1 MIADLK
7 PYKEY
12 RESEGQWLGKVPA
25 HWSVRRFKYILREKD
40 SRSSGGK
47 EQLLR
52 VSQFTGVT
60 QRLSVNGLD
69 EPDTRA
75 ASLVGYKCVK
85 PDDLVVNIMLAWN
98 GSLGV
103 SHYDGIASPAY
114 CVYRFNEV
122 AMPWYYHHLL
132 RSPAYKA
139 RIKALS
145 TGVVESRLRLYTDD
159 LFRLEALLPPPDE
172 QAAIVRF
179 LNHTNQRIERT
190 IRAKRKVI
198 ALLNEQK
205 QVIIHRAVTRGLD
218 PNVRLKSSG
227 IPWLG
232 EIPEHWALASLRRYW
247 KVADCKHLTVPF
259 VEEGIPLASVVE
271 VQSFHLN
278 LNRCK
283 KTKPDWYR
291 LLIEGGRKPGR
302 GDLIYCRNVS
312 VGACAIVNT
321 DIDFAMGQD
330 VCIIRSQQQNQRYLN
345 YMFHSPFMK
354 TQHELLLVGSTFK
367 RINVSQIKALTVI
380 VPTRDEQDQICTHLD
395 SELNHYDA
403 IIKRTEREI
412 DLLRE
417 YRTRLIA
424 DVVTGKLD
432 VRQAA
437 AGLPDEV
444 DGTDFVDMEDLDDSC
459 FCEGGADDENATD

>member
-7 PYKEY
+7 PYPDY
-12 RESEGQWLGKVPA
+12 RESEGKWLGKVPA
-25 HWSVRRFKYILREKD
+25 HWAVRRFKYILREKD
-40 SRSSGGK
+40 SRSAGGK

-75 ASLVGYKCVK
+75 ASLVGYKCVN
-85 PDDLVVNIMLAWN
+85 PDDLVINIMLAWN

-103 SHYDGIASPAY
+103 SRYDGIASPAY
-114 CVYRFNEV
+114 CVYRFGEV

-218 PNVRLKSSG
+218 PNVRLKPSG

-232 EIPEHWALASLRRYW
+232 EIPEGWETRRIKQISKILRGKFSHRPRNDQSLYDGPYPFIQTGAVARADKYITSFKQTLNKKGLAVSKLFP
-247 KVADCKHLTVPF
+247 KNTLVMTIAANIGDVAVLTFDACFPD
-259 VEEGIPLASVVE
+259 SVVGFIPVKE
-271 VQSFHLN
+271 VEQDYLYLVFLCMKPELLQEAPVNTQGN
-278 LNRCK
+278 LNVERIGSMGV
-283 KTKPDWYR
+283 P
-291 LLIEGGRKPGR
+291 LP
-302 GDLIYCRNVS
+302 S
-312 VGACAIVNT
+312 
-321 DIDFAMGQD
+321 IDE
-330 VCIIRSQQQNQRYLN
+330 QR
-345 YMFHSPFMK
+345 
-354 TQHELLLVGSTFK
+354 
-367 RINVSQIKALTVI
+367 VI
-380 VPTRDEQDQICTHLD
+380 VQNIEEDTRTLITTI
-395 SELNHYDA
+395 S
-403 IIKRTEREI
+403 RTVREI

-432 VRQAA
+432 VREAA
-437 AGLPDEV
+437 TQLPVEIEELESLDEI
-444 DGTDFVDMEDLDDSC
+444 DDSAEIEDLDAVA
-459 FCEGGADDENATD
+459 GGEA